1 MVVGGDLELPHREH
15 VGRVVELA
23 LDERDRAARRAGQRL
38 RRRRPV
44 VGGELVRDL
53 AAGGLVLDD
62 AEAHHLRV
70 GEQAVEVR
78 SVAGVG
84 GGEGAAVER
93 GGGGVE

>member
-1 MVVGGDLELPHREH
+1 MVGTLTNLLF
-15 VGRVVELA
+15 VEIA
-23 LDERDRAARRAGQRL
+23 VTAIAIAM
-38 RRRRPV
+38 
-44 VGGELVRDL
+44 LVWRSFMDMKEDDH
-53 AAGGLVLDD
+53 LVLDD

-84 GGEGAAVER
+84 SGRGAAVER